1 MVVGIF
7 PRRRRG
13 NDCTRH
19 VALCRR
25 GKYPLC
31 PSRVGPAVKEVRS
44 AESAQ
49 GNVEDR
55 VNRVD
60 HVGCDVADSAWAT
73 YAEALEFKTEEVLA
87 WI

>member
-1 MVVGIF
+1 
-7 PRRRRG
+7 
-13 NDCTRH
+13 
-19 VALCRR
+19 
-25 GKYPLC
+25 
-31 PSRVGPAVKEVRS
+31 VRS

-60 HVGCDVADSAWAT
+60 HVGCDVADSAWTT
-73 YAEALEFKTEEVLA
+73 YAEALEFKAEEVLA